1 MRIRL
6 AHTQALV
13 LLSAVLL
20 TVLCMGALNAWN
32 LRNGFSDFLA
42 SRDTERLE
50 SFASLVSA
58 RAQAAGGLDALA
70 AQGVDLGLLLQE
82 FGQAQGAAPGRPL
95 LPPMAG
101 LGAPGFFDP
110 PPHPPHSRPPPIAS
124 MDAFKDRVALYAPN
138 GQALLGRSLPT
149 DAGALVERP
158 VQLQGNTV
166 AVVRMRKLKPVP
178 DDVEARFLTS
188 QYQSILVVSA
198 ALLLAA
204 LLSARWV
211 AGYWVRPLLAM
222 QVATAQIAQG
232 ALETR
237 LSTRRAD
244 EMGDAMRNINRM
256 AQGLQTLEASRRRWI
271 ADMSHELRTPLT
283 VLRGELDALL
293 DGIIPLSPQALLSLR
308 EEVLQLNALVDDL
321 HLLAMADLRALPC
334 YFEDTDA
341 VALVQGVVQRFALRA
356 SQQGLALGFEVPA
369 KAPLRVRWDA
379 KRIEQLL
386 GNVLD
391 NSLRYTD
398 APGQI
403 VVAMHSDAS
412 RVVIRVDDT
421 APGLA
426 PDELTRIFEPLYRAD
441 LARGRQAGGSGLGL
455 AICQH
460 IARAHQG
467 SMRAQASQQGGVTLL
482 IDLPLAADQAA

>member
-42 SRDTERLE
+42 SRDIERLE
-50 SFASLVSA
+50 SFASLVSS

-70 AQGVDLGLLLQE
+70 AQGVDLRLLLQE
-82 FGQAQGAAPGRPL
+82 FAQAQGAAPRRPL

-101 LGAPGFFDP
+101 PGAPGLFGP
-110 PPHPPHSRPPPIAS
+110 PPHPPPIAS

-138 GQALLGRSLPT
+138 GQALLGKSLPA

-158 VQLQGNTV
+158 VQLHGNTV

-211 AGYWVRPLLAM
+211 ASHWVRPLVEM
-222 QVATAQIAQG
+222 QAATEQIAQG

-237 LSTRRAD
+237 LITRRAD
-244 EMGDAMRNINRM
+244 EIGDAMRNINRM
-256 AQGLQTLEASRRRWI
+256 AEGLQTLEASRRRWI

-293 DGIIPLSPQALLSLR
+293 DGIIPLSLQALHSLR
-308 EEVLQLNALVDDL
+308 EEVLQLTALVDDL

-356 SQQGLALGFEVPA
+356 SQQGLSLGLEAPA
-369 KAPLRVRWDA
+369 KAPLWVRWDA

-398 APGQI
+398 APGHI
-403 VVAMHSDAS
+403 VVALHTDAS
-412 RVVIRVDDT
+412 RVLIRIEDT
-421 APGLA
+421 APGVAL
-426 PDELTRIFEPLYRAD
+426 DDLTRIFEPLYRAD
-441 LARGRQAGGSGLGL
+441 LARGRAAGGSGLGL

-467 SMRAQASQQGGVTLL
+467 SMRAEASQQGGVTLL
-482 IDLPLAADQAA
+482 IELPLVADQAA